1 MTRFTKRSVRVR
13 DTRGNASSLD
23 AHVTYARGWNG
34 YSRTRW
40 GRSERV
46 TASDS
51 PDDQAPVG
59 LEAALPLPLPESSDA
74 SEEPGNES
82 VGTVILAGAANIV
95 IAGAKLFAGLL
106 SGSAA
111 MLSEAAHSLADTVTE
126 VFLFVALRRGARPAD
141 EEHPFGYG
149 KESFVWAF
157 IAALFTF
164 IGGAGF
170 SIYHG
175 VTTMTGGEHTGDYL
189 WSYIVL
195 GVSFLAEGTSFLRA
209 QRQVA
214 GESKRWGITPSR
226 FLRVTPDTTV
236 KAVYFEDSAALIGLI
251 LAAAGLALS
260 QLTGDEMWDGLAS
273 VAIGVLL
280 FIVAGIL
287 ARSNA
292 SLLVGR
298 AVPRSMHNQI
308 AADLNSIPIVV
319 AVPTLLTMQ
328 LGPGDILVAAKVD
341 FQDNVRGGEI
351 ELASDEAERRLRSR
365 YPAIRYVFLDPTRGA
380 AGRNH
385 VDGGVDL

>member
-1 MTRFTKRSVRVR
+1 
-13 DTRGNASSLD
+13 
-23 AHVTYARGWNG
+23 VT
-34 YSRTRW
+34 
-40 GRSERV
+40 
-46 TASDS
+46 S
-51 PDDQAPVG
+51 PDNTDDLVPVG
-59 LEAALPLPLPESSDA
+59 LAAAEPLPLPETSGQ
-74 SEEPGNES
+74 SEEPENES
-82 VGTVILAGAANIV
+82 VGTVIIAGAANII
-95 IAGAKLFAGLL
+95 IALAKLFAGLI

-111 MLSEAAHSLADTVTE
+111 VLSEAAHSLADTVTE
-126 VFLFVALRRGARPAD
+126 IFLFVALRRGSRPAD
-141 EEHPFGYG
+141 EQHPFGYG

-175 VTTMTGGEHTGDYL
+175 ITTIINGEHTGEYL

-195 GVSFLAEGTSFLRA
+195 GVSFIAEGTSFLRA
-209 QRQVA
+209 RRQVA
-214 GESKRWGITPSR
+214 GESQRWGITPFR
-226 FLRVTPDTTV
+226 FLRLTPDTTV

-260 QLTGDEMWDGLAS
+260 QLTGDEMYDGLAS

-280 FIVAGIL
+280 FFVAGIL
-287 ARSNA
+287 AKSNA

-298 AVPRSMHNQI
+298 AVPRRMHNQI
-308 AADLNSIPIVV
+308 EEDLNSIGIVE

-341 FQDNVRGGEI
+341 FQDDVSAGEV
-351 ELASDEAERRLRSR
+351 ETASDEAERRLRSR
-365 YPAIRYVFLDPTRGA
+365 YPAIRYVFLDPTRGT

-385 VDGGVDL
+385 VDGGLDL